1 MTYRPHRMPEGYK
14 LPAINSIA
22 VYSFPPEAVGPA
34 KNGQQTYALDI
45 TIRGEK
51 VRCILQELEV
61 KELERLRKQD
71 VGEEMLPELKA
82 KLFSHWGNIK
92 NRMRSDVRGV

>member
-1 MTYRPHRMPEGYK
+1 MAYRPDRIPEGRK
-14 LPAINSIA
+14 LPSINSIV
-22 VYSFPPEAVGPA
+22 VYSFPPEAIGQT

-51 VRCILQELEV
+51 VRCILQEFEV

-71 VGEEMLPELKA
+71 IGGEILPELKA

-92 NRMRSDVRGV
+92 NRTSPDSRGV